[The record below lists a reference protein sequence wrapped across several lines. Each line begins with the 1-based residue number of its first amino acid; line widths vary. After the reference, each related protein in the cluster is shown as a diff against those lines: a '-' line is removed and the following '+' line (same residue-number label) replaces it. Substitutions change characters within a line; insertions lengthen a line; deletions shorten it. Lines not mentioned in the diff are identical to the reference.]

1 MLTLDQ
7 QKLIAVSFS
16 DIAEM
21 AEPIAHLFYGR
32 LFEIAPEVRPL
43 FRQDIAIQSRKLMDM
58 LAALVA
64 NLGRFQELEPLLRA
78 LGQRHAGYGVK
89 PEHYTPVS
97 TALLWAFGTALDE
110 NFPAE
115 LKAAWTVLIDQV
127 SAMMKDGAAALTTL

>member
-7 QKLIAVSFS
+7 QKLIAGSFA

-21 AEPIAHLFYGR
+21 AGPIAHLFYGR

-89 PEHYTPVS
+89 PEHYAPVS
-97 TALLWAFGTALDE
+97 AALLWAFGTALDE
-110 NFPAE
+110 NFPPE
-115 LKAAWTVLIDQV
+115 LKAAWVVLIDQV
-127 SAMMKDGAAALTTL
+127 SAVMKDGANALTPL